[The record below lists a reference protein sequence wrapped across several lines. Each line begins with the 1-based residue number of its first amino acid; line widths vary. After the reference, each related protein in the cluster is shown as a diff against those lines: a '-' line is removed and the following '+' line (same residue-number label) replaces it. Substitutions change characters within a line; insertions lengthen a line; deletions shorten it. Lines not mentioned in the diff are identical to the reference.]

1 MHHVYR
7 DFLDIYNN
15 LGESIEHHVIFCAP
29 LFKSSVYFEQISD
42 TVLSRST
49 LPVPEDGGDPA
60 SFLKASAPCSFSVLM
75 TPLTNSFIF
84 SDIAHIAFM
93 ASLVCCRHP
102 RTAIG
107 DILHIL
113 STMVDLS
120 TTVDVKSRHLVSGRG
135 D

>member
-1 MHHVYR
+1 MT
-7 DFLDIYNN
+7 
-15 LGESIEHHVIFCAP
+15 
-29 LFKSSVYFEQISD
+29 D
-42 TVLSRST
+42 TS
-49 LPVPEDGGDPA
+49 GDPS
-60 SFLKASAPCSFSVLM
+60 SFLKVTAPSSFSVLM
-75 TPLTNSFIF
+75 TSLTNSFIF

-120 TTVDVKSRHLVSGRG
+120 TTVDVKSRHLANRRVPNGFSCRSVQ
-135 D
+135 DMARRIYQ